1 MEKVN
6 ERRLNRRGAWALPLF
21 VALVALLSLPGS
33 PAWSDPGQTD
43 AVRFARLMA
52 ATAYRPSPRELRIR
66 YLEAGS
72 PALTAFAAARMG
84 DARALARA
92 ITQDRAGYRRAI
104 ERCLPAARAMEERVP
119 RLLSDVEKA
128 LGLDAGAPRPS
139 VVFLFGA
146 GRSGG
151 TVLDHDVVIALEV
164 VCRFDRGSAD
174 PEALLEAFVT
184 HEAVHFHQLR
194 RQRPAAR
201 DSLLRQALIE
211 GYADL
216 VTREVLGRTPLVQQA
231 RARYGAAHE
240 ARLWRAFSADLG
252 GGGLGHWMYG
262 PGRGDAPPDLAY
274 WFGLR
279 ISEAYL
285 RVTGDSAESRRVLLD
300 LPDPFEV
307 LARSGYDGASDA

>member
-1 MEKVN
+1 MEN
-6 ERRLNRRGAWALPLF
+6 AHERGLNRPQVRALPL
-21 VALVALLSLPGS
+21 VAAALALLFLPGTL
-33 PAWSDPGQTD
+33 AWGD
-43 AVRFARLMA
+43 AGRADAERFARLLA
-52 ATAYRPSPRELRIR
+52 ATAYRPSPRELQTR
-66 YLEAGS
+66 YLNPGS
-72 PALTAFAAARMG
+72 PALTVFAADRIG
-84 DARALARA
+84 DAQALARA
-92 ITQDRAGYRRAI
+92 VARDRAGYRRAI
-104 ERCLPAARAMEERVP
+104 ERCLPAARVVEERIP
-119 RLLSDVEKA
+119 RLLARMEAA

-139 VVFLFGA
+139 VVLLFGA

-164 VCRFDRGSAD
+164 VCRFDQGTAD
-174 PEALLEAFVT
+174 PAALLEAFVT

-216 VTREVLGRTPLVQQA
+216 VTREVLGRTPAVQQA
-231 RARYGAAHE
+231 RARYGVAHE
-240 ARLWRAFSADLG
+240 ARLWRAFSADLAG
-252 GGGLGHWMYG
+252 SDLGHWMYG

-285 RVTGDSAESRRVLLD
+285 RVTGDSTESRRVLLD